1 MNKFLLVSLIIIVTT
16 LAACNNDKRKL
27 KSEIDEMEKTA
38 FTDTSGTIMFET
50 ATGLVDKYIAYADQY
65 PDEKESPEY
74 LFKAAEISMN
84 IGNHMQAIQLFD
96 KFRERYPDH
105 DKAPMALF
113 FKGFVYDDRLKDLPT
128 AEAVYDEFLVT
139 YPNHEMADDVQAMK
153 LHLGKSDEE
162 IIREFEERLQE
173 QEENLTKQPI

>member
-1 MNKFLLVSLIIIVTT
+1 MNNLLLTTLIITTT

-27 KSEIDEMEKTA
+27 KSEIDEMEKAA
-38 FTDTSGTIMFET
+38 FADTTGTIVMET
-50 ATGLVDKYIAYADQY
+50 AIGLVDKYIAYSDQY

-96 KFRERYPDH
+96 KFREKYPENE
-105 DKAPMALF
+105 KAPMALF
-113 FKGFVYDDRLKDLPT
+113 FKGFVYDDRLKDFPT
-128 AEAVYDEFLVT
+128 AEAIYDEFLQT

-153 LHLGKSDEE
+153 LHLGKTDEE
-162 IIREFEERLQE
+162 IIREFEQRLQE
-173 QEENLTKQPI
+173 QEENLKKQPI